1 MPTIRIREWT
11 KKQVERIR
19 EKEAHSSNDSVIK
32 SLLKDRELAQFAG
45 KRVETADGKS
55 EPGDARSEQKLFED
69 LTVISE
75 LSSPDNGVV
84 FLWCPNCATEIAHLT
99 VEDHMPISAFEMEC
113 PHCLTNLDHHA
124 IVTIEIGYPIEE
136 KLTEDDLKVDLKSC
150 VIDYWDRTLREQ
162 TMGEIKKPT
171 EVEKQVWRFGQYARR
186 FTWDWPK
193 DVPVVGFETGET
205 YQNSAT
211 NERIEVVG
219 QADENRN
226 GLDSFK
232 IKRYSSDSDPS
243 DIETETMD
251 SSTIVDLIATR
262 SLVIKK

>member
-45 KRVETADGKS
+45 KRVETATRKS
-55 EPGDARSEQKLFED
+55 EPEDAQSEKKRFKD
-69 LTVISE
+69 LTVINE
-75 LSSPDNGVV
+75 LSTPDNGVV

-99 VEDHMPISAFEMEC
+99 VEDHMTISAFEMKC
-113 PHCLTNLDHHA
+113 RHCLTNLDHHA
-124 IVTIEIGYPIEE
+124 IVTIEIGYPIEQ
-136 KLTEDDLKVDLKSC
+136 KLTEDDLQADLKSC
-150 VIDYWDRTLREQ
+150 VIDYWDRTLRDQ
-162 TMGEIKKPT
+162 TMSEIKKPT
-171 EVEKQVWRFGQYARR
+171 DIEKQVWRFDQYARG

-205 YQNSAT
+205 YRNSAT
-211 NERIEVVG
+211 NERIEVVE
-219 QADENRN
+219 QASENRN

-232 IKRYSSDSDPS
+232 IKRYSSDNNPS
-243 DIETETMD
+243 NIETEIMD
-251 SSTIVDLIATR
+251 SSTIVELIATR
-262 SLVIKK
+262 RLLIEK